1 MTMIMVVTTMAMTMG
16 IITTGTSM
24 TTTVG
29 MTGIRWMT
37 AIRMATVMGTGHGHH
52 HHAPTSFGTR
62 FLIAAAANAAF
73 IVAEVIYGFRANSL
87 ALLADAGHNFSDA
100 IGLILAWGA
109 WWLAK
114 ATPRPTF
121 TYGYRGASIVAA
133 LFNAVLLLVAIGGIV
148 FEAIE
153 RFTHLQAVHGDIVM
167 WVAAG
172 GIVVNGLT
180 AWLFAG
186 GGSDLNIRA
195 AFLHLL
201 SDAVV
206 SAAVVV
212 SGLVM
217 AATGWLWL
225 DPALSLVVSAV
236 IIWGTWGLLRDSG
249 RLALQ
254 GVPSGIDYAG
264 VKAHVA
270 GLPGVKDVH
279 DLHIWGMSTTEVA
292 MTAHLLMPEGHP
304 GDAFLQGL
312 CGTMK
317 ARFGIGHVTVQ
328 IEVGDAEPCGLTAE
342 NVV

>member
-1 MTMIMVVTTMAMTMG
+1 MAHDHSDHNHTHG
-16 IITTGTSM
+16 HDHDHHDHDHGH
-24 TTTVG
+24 G
-29 MTGIRWMT
+29 AHDHHGHKHDH
-37 AIRMATVMGTGHGHH
+37 HGHH

-100 IGLILAWGA
+100 IGLMLAWGA

-114 ATPRPTF
+114 ATPRPNF

-133 LFNAVLLLVAIGGIV
+133 LLNAILLLVAVGGIV
-148 FEAIE
+148 FEAVE
-153 RFTHLQAVHGDIVM
+153 RFLHLQAVESTTVM

-186 GGSDLNIRA
+186 GQHDLNIRG

-201 SDAVV
+201 ADAAI

-217 AATGWLWL
+217 AFTHWLWL

-236 IIWGTWGLLRDSG
+236 IVWGTWGLLRDSA

-254 GVPSGIDYAG
+254 GVPRGIDHAG

-270 GLPGVKDVH
+270 ALPGVKDVH

-292 MTAHLLMPEGHP
+292 MTAHLLMPDGHP

-317 ARFGIGHVTVQ
+317 ERFGIGHVTVQ
-328 IEVGDAEPCGLTAE
+328 IEVGDAEPCGLKPAD
-342 NVV
+342 VV